1 MRGYLTAA
9 VTLAL
14 AVAAATPVTA
24 SAAPQR
30 TNTVGQFDP
39 TYGCVSCHADK
50 RRAFSLGV
58 HSERGIR
65 CHDCHGGD
73 PTSFETATAH
83 RTPFLGLPTKAAT
96 VQLCASCHSD
106 PNQMRQY
113 GLPTDQVAELRT
125 SRHGELLLDRGN
137 SDAPTC
143 SDCHD
148 AHAILRPDDARSS
161 VYPTNIPATCARCHE
176 NQQLMAKYG
185 LPADQYQEYRHS
197 AHGVGLF
204 ESQNFA
210 APTCVGCHGSHAAL
224 PPGVTEI
231 VNVCSRCHV
240 LVGKAFNAGPH
251 GAAARAGD
259 LPGCLA
265 CHSNHGTEIVPPEKI
280 AEGCTN
286 CHDPDGSAALLG
298 IEIQERISRATTDLA
313 LAEHAIEELVR
324 NGREVSNARF
334 RYQAALTD
342 YLQLTQVQHGLDAEL
357 LEDLSRQ
364 VGSVSRSIRET
375 AEVSE
380 EERWEHKL
388 VLVPV
393 WFLALSA
400 IAFAGFKLRDLR
412 R

>member
-1 MRGYLTAA
+1 MRGYLAA
-9 VTLAL
+9 AATLAL
-14 AVAAATPVTA
+14 AVAAATPVTV

-30 TNTVGQFDP
+30 TTTGGQFDP

-106 PNQMRQY
+106 PTQMRQY
-113 GLPTDQVAELRT
+113 GLPADQVAELRT

-148 AHAILRPDDARSS
+148 AHAILRPDDARSN
-161 VYPTNIPATCARCHE
+161 VYPTNIPTTCARCHE
-176 NQQLMAKYG
+176 DQQLMGKYG

-197 AHGVGLF
+197 AHGVALF

-240 LVGKAFNAGPH
+240 LVGQAFNAGPH
-251 GAAARAGD
+251 GAAVRAGD

-265 CHSNHGTEIVPPEKI
+265 CHSNHGTEIVPPEEI

-286 CHDPDGSAALLG
+286 CHDPGGSAAVLG

-324 NGREVSNARF
+324 NGREVSDARF

-342 YLQLTQVQHGLDAEL
+342 YLQLTQMQHGLDAEQ

-400 IAFAGFKLRDLR
+400 IAFAAFKLRDLQR
-412 R
+412 

>member
-9 VTLAL
+9 TTLAL
-14 AVAAATPVTA
+14 VVAAATPVTV
-24 SAAPQR
+24 SAAPQQ

-73 PTSFETATAH
+73 PMSFETATAH

-106 PNQMRQY
+106 PDQMRQY
-113 GLPTDQVAELRT
+113 GLPADQVAELRT

-148 AHAILRPDDARSS
+148 AHTILRPDDARSN
-161 VYPTNIPATCARCHE
+161 VYPTNIPTTCARCHE
-176 NQQLMAKYG
+176 DQQLMAKYG

-240 LVGKAFNAGPH
+240 LVGRAFNAGPH
-251 GAAARAGD
+251 GAAVRAGD

-265 CHSNHGTEIVPPEKI
+265 CHSNHGTEIVPPEEI

-286 CHDPDGSAALLG
+286 CHDPDGSAAVLG
-298 IEIQERISRATTDLA
+298 IEIQERISGATTDLA

-324 NGREVSNARF
+324 NGREVSDARF

-342 YLQLTQVQHGLDAEL
+342 YLQLTQMQHGLDAEQ

-375 AEVSE
+375 AEVSK

-400 IAFAGFKLRDLR
+400 IALAGFKLRDLQR
-412 R
+412 

>member
-1 MRGYLTAA
+1 MRGCVTAA
-9 VTLAL
+9 
-14 AVAAATPVTA
+14 AVALVFGVATPVA
-24 SAAPQR
+24 GWSISQQSS
-30 TNTVGQFDP
+30 GQFDT

-50 RRAFSLGV
+50 RRALTLGV

-83 RTPFLGLPTKAAT
+83 RTPFLGLPTKAVT

-106 PNQMRQY
+106 PDQMRQY
-113 GLPTDQVAELRT
+113 GLPADQVAELRT
-125 SRHGELLLDRGN
+125 SRHGELLLAQGN

-148 AHAILRPDDARSS
+148 AHAIFRPDDARSS
-161 VYPTNIPATCARCHE
+161 VYPTNIPTTCARCHE
-176 NQQLMAKYG
+176 DQQLMAKYG

-231 VNVCSRCHV
+231 VNVCSQCHV
-240 LVGKAFNAGPH
+240 LVGRAFNAGPH

-265 CHSNHGTEIVPPEKI
+265 CHSNHGTEIVPLEEV

-286 CHDPDGSAALLG
+286 CHDLAGSAAVLG
-298 IEIQERISRATTDLA
+298 IEIQERIGRAATDLA
-313 LAEHAIEELVR
+313 LAEQAIEELVR
-324 NGREVSNARF
+324 DGREVSDARF
-334 RYQAALTD
+334 RYQVALTD
-342 YLQLTQVQHGLDAEL
+342 YLQLTQMQHGLDAGQ
-357 LEDLSRQ
+357 LEELSRR
-364 VGSVSRSIRET
+364 VSSVSRGIRGT
-375 AEVSE
+375 AEASVE
-380 EERWEHKL
+380 LTWEHKL
-388 VLVPV
+388 LLVPV

-400 IAFAGFKLRDLR
+400 IAFAGFKLRDLQR
-412 R
+412 

>member
-1 MRGYLTAA
+1 MTGYLAA
-9 VTLAL
+9 AATLAL
-14 AVAAATPVTA
+14 AVAAATPVTV

-113 GLPTDQVAELRT
+113 GLPADQVAELRT
-125 SRHGELLLDRGN
+125 SRHGELLLDRGS

-148 AHAILRPDDARSS
+148 AHAILRPDDARSN
-161 VYPTNIPATCARCHE
+161 VYPTNIPTTCARCHE
-176 NQQLMAKYG
+176 DQQLMAKYG

-197 AHGVGLF
+197 AHGVALF

-240 LVGKAFNAGPH
+240 LVGQAFNAGPH
-251 GAAARAGD
+251 GAAVRAGD

-265 CHSNHGTEIVPPEKI
+265 CHSNHGTEIVPPEEI

-286 CHDPDGSAALLG
+286 CHDPNGRAAVLG

-313 LAEHAIEELVR
+313 LAEHAIEALVR
-324 NGREVSNARF
+324 NGREVSDARF
-334 RYQAALTD
+334 RYQTALTN
-342 YLQLTQVQHGLDAEL
+342 YLQLTQMQHGLDAGQ
-357 LEDLSRQ
+357 LEDLGRQ

-400 IAFAGFKLRDLR
+400 IAFAGFKLRDLQR
-412 R
+412 

>member
-14 AVAAATPVTA
+14 AVAAATPVTV
-24 SAAPQR
+24 SATPQQ

-113 GLPTDQVAELRT
+113 GLPADQVAELRT
-125 SRHGELLLDRGN
+125 SRHGELLDRGN
-137 SDAPTC
+137 SDGPTC

-148 AHAILRPDDARSS
+148 AHAILRPDDARSK
-161 VYPTNIPATCARCHE
+161 VYPTNIPTTCARCHE
-176 NQQLMAKYG
+176 DQQLMAKYG

-240 LVGKAFNAGPH
+240 LVGQAFNAGPH
-251 GAAARAGD
+251 GAAVRAGD

-265 CHSNHGTEIVPPEKI
+265 CHSNHGTEIVPPEEI

-286 CHDPDGSAALLG
+286 CHDPSGSAALLG

-324 NGREVSNARF
+324 NGREVSDARF
-334 RYQAALTD
+334 RYQVALTD
-342 YLQLTQVQHGLDAEL
+342 YLQLTQMQHGLDAEQ

-364 VGSVSRSIRET
+364 VGSVSRSIRGT

-400 IAFAGFKLRDLR
+400 IAFAGFKLRDLQR
-412 R
+412 